1 MKALPYPTAPT
12 CFEIEKRVIGALISI
27 GNPMSLNAQKAMLS
41 LDSECFYAIEAKM
54 IYELIKS
61 RFLLNKEF
69 DFISLSTIIDS
80 DNELFFVAMQAHYYT
95 ANMLD
100 FDVQELL
107 NYKNLRKQL
116 KILVDVINNAKAE
129 PEAELALKLIS
140 HDLQKLT
147 HASTTVSENVV
158 KSYEQCI
165 DDALTL
171 TENDTTLIY
180 AQVPGLPAIP
190 NRSLITIAGRSGH
203 GKTFFA
209 LYLMDK
215 IIDALPG
222 KHSLYFN
229 LEMHPN
235 VMLDRHATI
244 LGITGKDSRERIA
257 NAAHR
262 LLEKN
267 VSLISVPMITIEEIE
282 TICKISYLKNP
293 IAVIV
298 VDYLGLITSKSRK
311 DSKYLEQNDIAKRL
325 AALSMQLDCVVLCLI
340 QVNREFKTRPSG
352 DRCPI
357 PTDAAEAMGSVHSAS
372 WWLGIDQPFQD
383 DQDPEYKNVFQVRCR
398 KNRGDSG
405 NFSFDLHFNGT
416 FTELKRK
423 FSTKYNNK
431 NNNDCL
437 VP

>member
-1 MKALPYPTAPT
+1 MKKLPYPKAPT

-27 GNPMSLNAQKAMLS
+27 GKPLALNAQKAMLA
-41 LDSECFYAIEAKM
+41 LDSDCFYDIDAKL
-54 IYELIKS
+54 IYELIDS
-61 RFLLNKEF
+61 RYRLNKEF
-69 DFISLSTIIDS
+69 DFVSLSTIVDPA
-80 DNELFFVAMQAHYYT
+80 NELFYVSMESHYYT
-95 ANMLD
+95 SNMIEYD
-100 FDVQELL
+100 IQELL
-107 NYKNLRKQL
+107 NYKNLRNQI
-116 KILVDVINNAKAE
+116 KILVDIVNSATDE
-129 PEAELALKLIS
+129 PESELALKLIS
-140 HDLQKLT
+140 HDLQKLS
-147 HASTTVSENVV
+147 HASSSISENVV

-165 DDALTL
+165 DEVLSANYD
-171 TENDTTLIY
+171 NSSLIY
-180 AQVPGLPAIP
+180 TQVPNLPAIP
-190 NRSLITIAGRSGH
+190 NQALITIAGRSGH

-209 LYLMDK
+209 LYLMDQ
-215 IIDALPG
+215 IIQALPN

-229 LEMHPN
+229 LEMHPE
-235 VMLDRHATI
+235 VMLNRHATI
-244 LGITGKDSRERIA
+244 IGVDGKDSRERIS
-257 NAAHR
+257 NAAYK

-282 TICKISYLKNP
+282 TICKISAIKNP
-293 IAVIV
+293 IGVIV

-340 QVNREFKTRPSG
+340 QVNREFKTRASG

-372 WWLGIDQPFQD
+372 WWLGIDQPYQD

-405 NFSFDLHFNGT
+405 NFSFDLHFDGT
-416 FTELKRK
+416 FTKLNRK
-423 FSTKYNNK
+423 FSTRYNQK
-431 NNNDCL
+431 TNDNCL